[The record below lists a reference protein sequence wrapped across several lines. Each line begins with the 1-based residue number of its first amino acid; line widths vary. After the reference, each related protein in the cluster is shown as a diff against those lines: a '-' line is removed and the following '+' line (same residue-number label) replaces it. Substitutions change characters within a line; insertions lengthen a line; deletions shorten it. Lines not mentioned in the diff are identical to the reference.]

1 MSYTKEKRRNYQN
14 TRRNKIRQ
22 ELILYLGGSCVV
34 CQATDQLEFD
44 HKDPKTKSFT
54 IASGLDKPKDVLLAE
69 VNKCQLL
76 CKNCHLKKTISESS
90 TIHANPWNKGIQV
103 QKDRHGKSSG
113 YCIDRCRCEKCV
125 NWNKQRKRRYAN
137 GEARGL

>member
-69 VNKCQLL
+69 IDKCQLL
-76 CKNCHLKKTISESS
+76 CKECHLKKTSKEPSKNTGNI
-90 TIHANPWNKGIQV
+90 PWNKGKYIQQV
-103 QKDRHGKSSG
+103 RHGNSSGYNTDGCRCNICLDWKSKSRKSSG
-113 YCIDRCRCEKCV
+113 V
-125 NWNKQRKRRYAN
+125 S
-137 GEARGL
+137 